1 MLVLYVCFIR
11 RRGLSEDVGHEV
23 STNGFWPFDR
33 SAYVIR
39 RRANFPSTRQSIND
53 AVVVILEVA
62 RRCGCSP
69 DQEADLEIALRE
81 ALANA
86 VIHGNEE
93 DEGKGVFVRCYGGSD
108 KTLILVRD
116 EGAGFEPSD
125 IPDPRGSDRV
135 QLDHGRG
142 LFLMRALMDQV
153 EYRRRGREV
162 LLFKRWS

>member
-1 MLVLYVCFIR
+1 MA
-11 RRGLSEDVGHEV
+11 SE
-23 STNGFWPFDR
+23 TNNATPPNGFWPLDR
-33 SAYVIR
+33 SAFEIR
-39 RRANFPSTRQSIND
+39 RRMHYPSTRETIND
-53 AVVVILEVA
+53 AVELILDVA
-62 RRCGCSP
+62 RQCGC
-69 DQEADLEIALRE
+69 DTEQEADLEIALRE

-93 DEGKGVFVRCYGGSD
+93 NEHKDVFVRCYGGSE

-116 EGAGFEPSD
+116 DGAGFEPNE
-125 IPDPRGSDRV
+125 IPDPRGTDRV

-153 EYRRRGREV
+153 VFRRSGCEV

>member
-1 MLVLYVCFIR
+1 MLCLTFFR
-11 RRGLSEDVGHEV
+11 EMGLSEDAGHEA
-23 STNGFWPFDR
+23 SANGFWPLDR
-33 SAYVIR
+33 STYTIR
-39 RRANFPSTRQSIND
+39 RRVCLPSTRRSISE
-53 AVVVILEVA
+53 AVNVILDVA
-62 RRCGCSP
+62 RRCGCASE
-69 DQEADLEIALRE
+69 QEADLEIALRE

-93 DEGKGVFVRCYGGSD
+93 DENKDVFVRCYGGSE

-116 EGAGFEPSD
+116 GGAGFEPNE
-125 IPDPRGSDRV
+125 IPDPRGTDRV

-153 EYRRRGREV
+153 VYRRSGCEV